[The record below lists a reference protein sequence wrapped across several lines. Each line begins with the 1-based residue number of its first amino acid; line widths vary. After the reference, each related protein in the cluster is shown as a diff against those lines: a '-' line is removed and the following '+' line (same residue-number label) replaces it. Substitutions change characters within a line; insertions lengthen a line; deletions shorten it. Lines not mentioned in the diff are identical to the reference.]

1 MRRAVR
7 SAWYLRI
14 AARVAGKTKTYAG
27 FTVFA
32 HTSPIYLR
40 VANTPARR
48 AQAAGAFIDE
58 IEESMRFIRKKYR
71 FAGDADRA
79 VAMGRFEQA
88 RQHYAKLA
96 AS

>member
-1 MRRAVR
+1 VSR
-7 SAWYLRI
+7 SGWI

-32 HTSPIYLR
+32 HTSPVYFK
-40 VANTPARR
+40 VANTPLRR

-58 IEESMRFIRKKYR
+58 IEESVRFIRKNYR
-71 FAGDADRA
+71 FAADADRA
-79 VAMGRFEQA
+79 TALGRFEQA
-88 RQHYAKLA
+88 RQYYARLA